1 MNVIYRDLSIDLK
14 NLDGK
19 EGVDV
24 MDSDVKDSVKKSLA
38 RFFQPDTRE
47 ITCDKCGVGE
57 EANVSLRIYAGI

>member
-1 MNVIYRDLSIDLK
+1 
-14 NLDGK
+14 
-19 EGVDV
+19 